1 MSKIVIIGAGAMGSA
16 FALPCLD
23 NNHDI
28 NIVGTHLENEF
39 IDNLKKN
46 NNLHLGLNVQ
56 IPKEIKLFKFDKF
69 DELLKSNVDLI
80 VLGISSKGI
89 EWVSDQLSRIYKDSR
104 TPKLLMLT
112 KGLSIHN
119 NHYELLVDKL
129 ERLLT
134 ERKITNV
141 NISAV
146 GGPCLA
152 AGLANRVHSSVVIA
166 NKDIHVAKQIADMLN
181 TNYYH
186 TSHSDDLNGVEV
198 SAAIKNIFSMAV
210 GAAKGLCSQNISN
223 EVREKNYLNTAS
235 ALVKQSIYEMEIF
248 VQHLKGKKETV
259 KGLAGLGDL
268 YVSSGGGRNAKM
280 GSYIGEGLTFSE
292 AKKTKMEKVT
302 VEGADLALE
311 IGSKVNED
319 FSRRDLP
326 LMLGM
331 INAIINDK
339 KLETRTF
346 DLSTG
351 DFVMFPSS
359 LFHRTTPF
367 SSSKKRVCFAFDLAP
382 DELIS

>member
-39 IDNLKKN
+39 IDSLKNN
-46 NNLHLGLNVQ
+46 NNLHPGLKTE
-56 IPKEIKLFKFDKF
+56 IPQEVKIFKFEKF
-69 DELLKSNVDLI
+69 DEILKSNVDLI

-89 EWVSDQLSRIYKDSR
+89 EWVSNQLSGLYKK
-104 TPKLLMLT
+104 TKIPKILMLT
-112 KGLSIHN
+112 KGLSIYKN
-119 NHYELLVDKL
+119 KYELLVDKL

-134 ERKITNV
+134 YNGISNFD
-141 NISAV
+141 ISAV

-152 AGLANRVHSSVVIA
+152 AGLANRVHSSVIIA
-166 NKDIHVAKQIADMLN
+166 NKNLQTAKNIADMLN

-186 TSHSDDLNGVEV
+186 TSHSSDLNGVEV

-210 GAAKGLCSQNISN
+210 GAAKGLCSRNVSN

-235 ALVKQSIYEMEIF
+235 ALIKQSIHEMEIF
-248 VQHLKGKKETV
+248 VEHLKGKKETV

-280 GSYIGEGLTFSE
+280 GSYIGEGLTFSQ
-292 AKKTKMEKVT
+292 AKKTKMEKIT
-302 VEGADLALE
+302 VEGADLAKE
-311 IGSKVNED
+311 ISIKVNED
-319 FSRRDLP
+319 FNKKKLP

-331 INAIINDK
+331 INAIVDDK
-339 KLETRTF
+339 KLELDWDSFR
-346 DLSTG
+346 
-351 DFVMFPSS
+351 
-359 LFHRTTPF
+359 
-367 SSSKKRVCFAFDLAP
+367 
-382 DELIS
+382 

>member
-39 IDNLKKN
+39 IDNLKEN
-46 NNLHLGLNVQ
+46 NNFHPGLNTS
-56 IPKEIKLFKFDKF
+56 IPKEVKILKFDKF
-69 DELLKSNVDLI
+69 HEILNTRVDLI

-89 EWVSDQLSRIYKDSR
+89 DWVSDQLSTIFKKKDL
-104 TPKLLMLT
+104 PKLLMLT
-112 KGLSIHN
+112 KGLSIHKN
-119 NHYELLVDKL
+119 QYELLVDKL
-129 ERLLT
+129 ERLFV
-134 ERKITNV
+134 ERGITKT

-152 AGLANRVHSSVVIA
+152 AGLANRIHSSVVIA
-166 NKDIHVAKQIADMLN
+166 NKDIQTAKKIADMLN
-181 TNYYH
+181 TSYYH
-186 TSHSDDLNGVEV
+186 TSYSDDLNGVEV

-210 GAAKGLCSQNISN
+210 GAAKGLCSQNISD

-235 ALVKQSIYEMEIF
+235 ALIKQSIHEMEIF
-248 VQHLKGKKETV
+248 VEHLKGKKETV

-280 GSYIGEGLTFSE
+280 GYYIGEGLTFSE

-302 VEGADLALE
+302 VEGADLAKE
-311 IGSKVNED
+311 IAKKVKED
-319 FSRRDLP
+319 FDQKKLP

-331 INAIINDK
+331 INAIVDDK
-339 KLETRTF
+339 KF
-346 DLSTG
+346 
-351 DFVMFPSS
+351 
-359 LFHRTTPF
+359 
-367 SSSKKRVCFAFDLAP
+367 
-382 DELIS
+382 ELDWESFR

>member
-39 IDNLKKN
+39 IDNLKN
-46 NNLHLGLNVQ
+46 NKNLHPGLNTR
-56 IPKEIKLFKFDKF
+56 IPENIKIFKFDKF
-69 DELLKSNVDLI
+69 DQLLKSNVDLI

-89 EWVSDQLSRIYKDSR
+89 EWVSEQLSRIYKDGKI
-104 TPKLLMLT
+104 PNILMLT
-112 KGLSIHN
+112 KGLSIFEDK
-119 NHYELLVDKL
+119 YELLVDKL
-129 ERLLT
+129 ERLLSSKGIS
-134 ERKITNV
+134 KI

-152 AGLANRVHSSVVIA
+152 AGLANRVHTSVVIA
-166 NKDIHVAKQIADMLN
+166 NKDINTAKKIADKLN
-181 TNYYH
+181 TIYYH
-186 TSHSDDLNGVEV
+186 TSYSDDLNGVEV

-210 GAAKGLCSQNISN
+210 GAAKGLCSDNVLE

-235 ALVKQSIYEMEIF
+235 ALIKQSIHEMEIF
-248 VQHLKGKKETV
+248 VEHLRGKKETV

-280 GSYIGEGLTFSE
+280 GSYIGEGMTFSE

-302 VEGADLALE
+302 VEGADLAIE
-311 IGSKVNED
+311 IAKKVNQD
-319 FSRRDLP
+319 FDKKKLP

-331 INAIINDK
+331 INAIAQDK
-339 KLETRTF
+339 KLNLDWESFR
-346 DLSTG
+346 
-351 DFVMFPSS
+351 
-359 LFHRTTPF
+359 
-367 SSSKKRVCFAFDLAP
+367 
-382 DELIS
+382 

>member
-46 NNLHLGLNVQ
+46 NNLHPGLNTK
-56 IPKEIKLFKFDKF
+56 IPEGIKIFKFDKF

-89 EWVSDQLSRIYKDSR
+89 EWVSDQLSRIYKNNKI
-104 TPKLLMLT
+104 PKLLMLT
-112 KGLSIHN
+112 KGLSIYEN
-119 NHYELLVDKL
+119 KYELLVDKL
-129 ERLLT
+129 QRLLLFRGIK
-134 ERKITNV
+134 EL

-166 NKDIHVAKQIADMLN
+166 NKDLFVAKKLADMLN

-186 TSHSDDLNGVEV
+186 TSFSDDLNGVEV

-210 GAAKGLCSQNISN
+210 GAAKGLCSKNISDD
-223 EVREKNYLNTAS
+223 VREKNYLNTAS
-235 ALVKQSIYEMEIF
+235 ALIKQSIHEMEIF
-248 VQHLKGKKETV
+248 VDHLKGKKETV

-280 GSYIGEGLTFSE
+280 GSYIGEGLKFSE

-302 VEGADLALE
+302 VEGADLAIE
-311 IGSKVNED
+311 ISKKVNND
-319 FSRRDLP
+319 FDKKTLP

-331 INAIINDK
+331 INTIVEDK
-339 KLETRTF
+339 KLELDWESFR
-346 DLSTG
+346 
-351 DFVMFPSS
+351 
-359 LFHRTTPF
+359 
-367 SSSKKRVCFAFDLAP
+367 
-382 DELIS
+382 

>member
-16 FALPCLD
+16 FTLPCLD
-23 NNHDI
+23 NNHDT

-39 IDNLKKN
+39 IDNLKKKD
-46 NNLHLGLNVQ
+46 NLHPGLNTK
-56 IPKEIKLFKFDKF
+56 IPQEIKIFKFEKF
-69 DELLKSNVDLI
+69 DELLKSNVDMI

-89 EWVSDQLSRIYKDSR
+89 EWVSDQLSRLYKDSKI
-104 TPKLLMLT
+104 PKLLMLT

-119 NHYELLVDKL
+119 NQYELLVDKL
-129 ERLLT
+129 ERLLAD
-134 ERKITNV
+134 RKISNV
-141 NISAV
+141 DISAV

-166 NKDIHVAKQIADMLN
+166 NKDIQTAKKIADMLN
-181 TNYYH
+181 TSYYH
-186 TSHSDDLNGVEV
+186 TSHSNDLNGVEV

-210 GAAKGLCSQNISN
+210 GAAKGLCSQNVTN

-235 ALVKQSIYEMEIF
+235 ALIKQSIHEMEIF
-248 VQHLKGKKETV
+248 VEHLKGKKETV

-302 VEGADLALE
+302 VEGADLAKE
-311 IGSKVNED
+311 ISKKVNKD
-319 FSRRDLP
+319 FDQKKLP

-331 INAIINDK
+331 INAIVDDK
-339 KLETRTF
+339 KLELDWESFR
-346 DLSTG
+346 
-351 DFVMFPSS
+351 
-359 LFHRTTPF
+359 
-367 SSSKKRVCFAFDLAP
+367 
-382 DELIS
+382 

>member
-16 FALPCLD
+16 FAMPCLD

-39 IDNLKKN
+39 IDSLN
-46 NNLHLGLNVQ
+46 NNDNLHPGLNTQ
-56 IPKEIKLFKFDKF
+56 IPLEIKIHKFNKF
-69 DELLKSNVDLI
+69 NNLLKSNVDLI

-89 EWVSDQLSRIYKDSR
+89 EWVSDQLSKLFKDSKI
-104 TPKLLMLT
+104 PKLLMLT
-112 KGLSIHN
+112 KGLSIYN
-119 NHYELLVDKL
+119 NQYELLIDKL
-129 ERLLT
+129 ERLLAN
-134 ERKITNV
+134 KGISNV
-141 NISAV
+141 DISAV

-166 NKDIHVAKQIADMLN
+166 NKNLQTAKKIADMLN

-210 GAAKGLCSQNISN
+210 GAAKGLCSKNVS
-223 EVREKNYLNTAS
+223 EAVREKNYLNTAS
-235 ALVKQSIYEMEIF
+235 ALIKQSIYEMEIF
-248 VQHLKGKKETV
+248 VEHLKGKKETV

-302 VEGADLALE
+302 VEGADLAKE
-311 IGSKVNED
+311 IAKKVNED
-319 FSRRDLP
+319 FDKKKLP

-331 INAIINDK
+331 INSIAEDK
-339 KLETRTF
+339 KLEL
-346 DLSTG
+346 DWE
-351 DFVMFPSS
+351 
-359 LFHRTTPF
+359 
-367 SSSKKRVCFAFDLAP
+367 AFR
-382 DELIS
+382 